1 MEHPDLKA
9 NYDKEASWDVNSND
23 DDPTPHYNTRNNRIF
38 KDITATSFNTK
49 QTNPPITESLIGYT
63 KEINRHGTRCAGQ
76 VGATANNN
84 VCVPGIAYNAK
95 VGGVRMLD
103 GDVTDAVEAK
113 SIGHNQHHV
122 DIYSASWGPDDDGRT
137 VDGPARLAIEAF
149 EKGAKEGRGGKGNIF
164 VWASGNGGQYDD
176 NCNCDGYTNSIYT
189 VSISS
194 TSEKEEIP
202 WYSEQCVSTIASTY
216 SSGTSED
223 KKILTTDL
231 RYVKGLL

>member
-1 MEHPDLKA
+1 MEHPDLKV

-23 DDPTPHYNTRNNRIF
+23 DDPTPHYNSRNDRIF
-38 KDITATSFNTK
+38 KDITAKSFNTK
-49 QTNPPITESLIGYT
+49 RTNPPITESLIGYT

-76 VGATANNN
+76 IGATANNN

-113 SIGHNQHHV
+113 SIGHNQAHV

-137 VDGPARLAIEAF
+137 VDGPAKLAIEAF
-149 EKGAKEGRGGKGNIF
+149 ERGAKEGRGGKGNIF
-164 VWASGNGGQYDD
+164 VWASGNGGRYDD

-231 RYVKGLL
+231 RYT